1 MEKEAEARSGRL
13 IDQKYPA
20 RVLDPR
26 REAVLL
32 FSAQLHF
39 NVRFWPLADI
49 DECAAHVRFWGQ
61 SRHRFLREVAFA
73 VAIRGF
79 ERGTLFGIR
88 FGSATI
94 RQRY

>member
-1 MEKEAEARSGRL
+1 MEREAEASGGSL
-13 IDQKYPA
+13 IAQEYPA
-20 RVLDPR
+20 RILDPR

-32 FSAQLHF
+32 FSAHF

-73 VAIRGF
+73 VSIG
-79 ERGTLFGIR
+79 G
-88 FGSATI
+88 
-94 RQRY
+94 

>member
-1 MEKEAEARSGRL
+1 MEREAEASGGSL
-13 IDQKYPA
+13 IAQEYPA
-20 RVLDPR
+20 RILDPR

-61 SRHRFLREVAFA
+61 SRHGFLREVAFA
-73 VAIRGF
+73 IAIRGKADIAF
-79 ERGTLFGIR
+79 CAANVCL
-88 FGSATI
+88 
-94 RQRY
+94 